1 MMNKLVT
8 IGIPVYKRLHYLA
21 NVLAVVE
28 SQDYPMIE
36 LLVSDNGM
44 NGIAVPE
51 IIKRHYSR
59 PFRFR
64 QNSSTVGI
72 SVHFNQIVKAASGE
86 YFVLL
91 QDDDE
96 ISPNYVSELVYL
108 LESHPKASVAIAK
121 QEILNEAG
129 IVVRQTTAAVPTIQS
144 GPDFIR
150 DAWHSCKYRY
160 ECFATFLAKTR
171 DIRRCGGY
179 PCFPSGSHNDNALL
193 IKLSLN
199 GYIALTIKCSFRW
212 RVYDSSHGLSLSV
225 GDLADDTR
233 QFLQF
238 LESDPRIVKFS
249 ATHPVEW
256 KELKAILMRM
266 AWETYSNRWKHL
278 YRRRLTSMQWIR
290 AAFAMP
296 LIPAYY
302 KDITF
307 TLLAALKMTVGA
319 WVKRFA
325 Q

>member
-1 MMNKLVT
+1 MTKLVT
-8 IGIPVYKRLHYLA
+8 IGVPVYKRLHYLA

-28 SQDYPMIE
+28 SQDYPNIE

-44 NGIAVPE
+44 NGTAVPE

-59 PFRFR
+59 PFSFR
-64 QNSSTVGI
+64 QNPATVGI
-72 SVHFNQIVKAASGE
+72 SIHFNQMVEAASGE

-96 ISPNYVSELVYL
+96 ISPNYVSELVTL
-108 LESHPKASVAIAK
+108 LESHRQASVGIAK

-129 IVVRQTTAAVPTIQS
+129 TVVRQTTAAVPTIQS

-150 DAWHSCKYRY
+150 NAWYSYKYRY
-160 ECFATFLAKTR
+160 ECFATFLAKTG

-179 PCFPSGSHNDNALL
+179 PCFPSGTHNDDALL

-199 GYIALTIKCSFRW
+199 GYVALTTKCSFRW
-212 RVYDSSHGLSLSV
+212 RVYESSHGWSL
-225 GDLADDTR
+225 GIRDFADDTR
-233 QFLQF
+233 QFLRF
-238 LESDPRIVKFS
+238 LQNDPAIVAFS
-249 ATHPVEW
+249 SNNPTQW
-256 KELKAILMRM
+256 KELKSILTRM
-266 AWETYSNRWKHL
+266 AWGTYSSRWKL
-278 YRRRLTSMQWIR
+278 IYRERLTLMQWVG
-290 AAFAMP
+290 AGFAMP

-302 KDITF
+302 KDVTF
-307 TLLAALKMTVGA
+307 TLLGAFKTVAGA